1 MTHVLIWVQM
11 LMKPDA
17 VLASLLAMADRP
29 LAKFLL
35 VALTKASTLVATWPT
50 LSELSLNALS
60 FSFRVSA
67 FCSQEKMMSPTSSS
81 YFLHFPKAALQA
93 LTAVTTAVLFELR
106 SQALISAVAAVTAAL
121 GVQQSQAAAPSR
133 AVQVSV

>member
-1 MTHVLIWVQM
+1 MTQVLICVQM

-35 VALTKASTLVATWPT
+35 VALTNASTLVATWPT
-50 LSELSLNALS
+50 LSELSLKAFS

-67 FCSQEKMMSPTSSS
+67 FCSQEWMISPTSSS

-93 LTAVTTAVLFELR
+93 FVALTVAVLFELR
-106 SQALISAVAAVTAAL
+106 SHNLISAMAAVTLAL
-121 GVQQSQAAAPSR
+121 GIQQSQAAAPDRSE
-133 AVQVSV
+133 QVSV